1 MFHFT
6 TLPPLSLYIHIPYCV
21 RKCPYCDFNSHE
33 VNDALPEQA
42 YIDALIAD
50 LEQDLPK
57 VWGRTVSSIFF
68 GGGTPSIFSPDAIDR
83 LLMAIRSRI
92 RVLPQAE
99 ITLEAN
105 PSTVDNARFQGFRQ
119 AGINRLSLGVQ
130 SFSDTALQ
138 ALGRVHDSKIA
149 LQAIEAIHQAGFK
162 QFNLDLM
169 FGLPQQ
175 TVELALTDLNIAI
188 NAQPSHLSW
197 YQLTIEP
204 NTWFYHHPPVL
215 PDDDNCWDI
224 QNAGQT
230 LLAAQGYE
238 QYEVSAYARNQQYC
252 QHNINYWTFG
262 DYLGIGAGAHAKIS
276 DAATGTITRYSKQRH
291 PRTYIET
298 AQTTAVLATQQSI
311 TKADAIFEF
320 MLNALRLNAG
330 FELSLFTQHTGLS
343 PSCLSD
349 YLTEAQQRGWL
360 TQTGEQIQTTPTGQ
374 RFLNEV
380 LTLFIPS

>member
-33 VNDALPEQA
+33 VKESVPEQA

-57 VWGRTVSSIFF
+57 VWGRAVSSIFF

-105 PSTVDNARFQGFRQ
+105 PSTVDIGRFQGFYQ

-130 SFSDTALQ
+130 SFSDVALQ
-138 ALGRVHDSKIA
+138 ALGRIHDKNTA
-149 LQAIEAIHQAGFK
+149 LQAIEAIRQAGFVN
-162 QFNLDLM
+162 FNIDLM

-175 TVELALTDLNIAI
+175 TVEQALLDLKTAM
-188 NAQPSHLSW
+188 AYQPTHLSW
-197 YQLTIEP
+197 YQLTLEP
-204 NTWFYHHPPVL
+204 NTLFYRHPPIL
-215 PDDDNCWDI
+215 PDDDACWDI
-224 QNAGQT
+224 QIAGQL
-230 LLAAQGYE
+230 LLAEQGYP
-238 QYEVSAYARNQQYC
+238 QYEVSAYARQNKQC
-252 QHNINYWTFG
+252 QHNINYWLYG

-276 DAATGTITRYSKQRH
+276 DASTGEIKRYSKQRH
-291 PRTYIET
+291 PKTYIET
-298 AQTTAVLATQQSI
+298 AQTPAVLASEETLVATAVS
-311 TKADAIFEF
+311 FEF
-320 MLNALRLNAG
+320 MLNALRLNSG
-330 FELSLFTQHTGLS
+330 FSTDLFALHTGLPITS
-343 PSCLSD
+343 VTEA
-349 YLTEAQQRGWL
+349 LTEGYQRGWL
-360 TQTGEQIQTTPTGQ
+360 IKEGEQIKTTTIGQ
-374 RFLNEV
+374 QFLNEV
-380 LTLFIPS
+380 LSLFMA